1 MSGIGEIVM
10 SGRMQKGCYGYVR
23 SERRF
28 QLWKTIILFLLPL
41 ALFFG
46 GWITTGSRTTLLTVV
61 AVLGML
67 PASKSLVG
75 WIMIMRSRTCSRE
88 AYDRIEQVLD
98 GAHPP
103 RGIYDLNITTYR
115 VTYQISHAA
124 VRDKTICCYSEDTK
138 TDMQP
143 LQKYLSEALENNGY
157 KGYTFKVFQNLDKYT
172 ERLMA
177 LSKLEE
183 GTEEDRV
190 LHFIAGLSL

>member
-67 PASKSLVG
+67 PVAPD
-75 WIMIMRSRTCSRE
+75 
-88 AYDRIEQVLD
+88 A
-98 GAHPP
+98 
-103 RGIYDLNITTYR
+103 
-115 VTYQISHAA
+115 
-124 VRDKTICCYSEDTK
+124 
-138 TDMQP
+138 
-143 LQKYLSEALENNGY
+143 
-157 KGYTFKVFQNLDKYT
+157 
-172 ERLMA
+172 
-177 LSKLEE
+177 
-183 GTEEDRV
+183 
-190 LHFIAGLSL
+190 AGLLARALGSLMPSNTDLTMASISFSLPAAFFVLLSTNT